1 MKKNIL
7 DTIKVKIL
15 KIILLPAGNNINII
29 KKNEMKKWS
38 LEEAYFSKIKF
49 EKIKAWKFHKKMTLN
64 LTVPY
69 GNVKFVF
76 HCPKTNKFRTI
87 KINKK
92 KYVRITVPPKIWFGF
107 KGLSKPESIIL
118 NLANFRYNKNEILRK
133 KINQIKY
140 NW

>member
-49 EKIKAWKFHKKMTLN
+49 EKIKACKFHKKMTLN

-76 HCPKTNKFRTI
+76 YCPKTNKFRTI

-133 KINQIKY
+133 KVNQIKY

>member
-76 HCPKTNKFRTI
+76 YCPKAI
-87 KINKK
+87 VVLKK
-92 KYVRITVPPKIWFGF
+92 
-107 KGLSKPESIIL
+107 
-118 NLANFRYNKNEILRK
+118 
-133 KINQIKY
+133 
-140 NW
+140 

>member
-7 DTIKVKIL
+7 NTIKVKFL
-15 KIILLPAGNNINII
+15 KVIMLPAGNNIHII
-29 KKNEMKKWS
+29 RKNEMKKWS

-49 EKIKAWKFHKKMTLN
+49 GKIKAWKFHKKMTLN

-76 HCPKTNKFRTI
+76 YCNKNKKFRTI
-87 KINKK
+87 NIGKNK
-92 KYVRITVPPKIWFGF
+92 YTRITVPPKIWFGF
-107 KGLSKPESIIL
+107 KGLSKPESVIL
-118 NLANFRYNKNEILRK
+118 NLANFRYNKKEIVRK